1 MKTSLRL
8 GQKNTGVF
16 WQAAVNH
23 TENIIEIYKDKKR
36 HEVPP
41 HVFAI
46 TDIAYRRLRLLC
58 LFKQLRL
65 HRIFKQHHLPK

>member
-8 GQKNTGVF
+8 GQINASVF

-23 TENIIEIYKDKKR
+23 TEKIIEIYKDKKR
-36 HEVPP
+36 HKVPP

-46 TDIAYRRLRLLC
+46 TDIACRRLWLLC
-58 LFKQLRL
+58 LFKRLRL
-65 HRIFKQHHLPK
+65 HRFFKQLHLPK